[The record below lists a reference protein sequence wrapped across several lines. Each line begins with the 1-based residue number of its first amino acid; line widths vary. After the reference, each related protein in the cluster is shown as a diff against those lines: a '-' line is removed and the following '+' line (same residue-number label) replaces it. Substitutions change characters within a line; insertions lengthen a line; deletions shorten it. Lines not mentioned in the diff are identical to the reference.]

1 METYKN
7 DYRKEEDEILW
18 ELHEI
23 RHQIHKEDAK
33 NTFLEI
39 NKEAFEID
47 KKIYKKKRQEL
58 IKEKSR

>member
-7 DYRKEEDEILW
+7 DYRKEEDEVLW

-23 RHQIHKEDAK
+23 RNQIHKENAK
-33 NTFLEI
+33 KTFLEI
-39 NKEAFEID
+39 NKEAFEIV
-47 KKIYKKKRQEL
+47 KRYKEKRQEL